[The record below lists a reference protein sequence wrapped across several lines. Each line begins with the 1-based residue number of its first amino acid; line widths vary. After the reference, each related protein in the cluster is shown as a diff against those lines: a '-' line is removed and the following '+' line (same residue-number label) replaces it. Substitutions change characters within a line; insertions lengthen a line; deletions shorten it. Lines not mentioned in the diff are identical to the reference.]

1 MIRVL
6 IVDDQEIVREGLK
19 MLLSLHED
27 MVLVGEAGNGEEL
40 LKRLKEL
47 KELAETEA
55 LLSGLPEQAGA
66 ASSLVPD
73 VLLMDVRMPVM
84 DGIEATRQVKQLY
97 PGIKIL
103 ILTTFDEEAYLFGGL
118 RNGADGYM
126 LKESGSGEIAA
137 AIRTVFGG
145 GMLLDAKARPS
156 IIRALEGLPREP
168 LEEQSRDPLALL
180 TPRERDTVRLL
191 LDGKSNRE
199 IGEAMYV
206 TEGTVKNYVSRI
218 LEKLE
223 LKSRA
228 ELIVYLGFL
237 RSGREHR

>member
-27 MVLVGEAGNGEEL
+27 MMLVGEAADGAELLERLEEL
-40 LKRLKEL
+40 GG
-47 KELAETEA
+47 TV
-55 LLSGLPEQAGA
+55 SQMM
-66 ASSLVPD
+66 PD
-73 VLLMDVRMPVM
+73 VLLMDVQMPGM

-97 PGIKIL
+97 PRVKVL

-126 LKESGSGEIAA
+126 LKESGSAEIAA
-137 AIRTVFGG
+137 AIRTVCGG

-156 IIRALEGLPREP
+156 IIRALDGLPREL
-168 LEEQSRDPLALL
+168 LEEQRRDPLALL
-180 TPRERDTVRLL
+180 TPRERDAVRLL

-223 LKSRA
+223 LRSRA

-237 RSGREHR
+237 RQHP

>member
-19 MLLSLHED
+19 MLLSLHDD
-27 MVLVGEAGNGEEL
+27 MVLVGEAGDGAEL
-40 LKRLKEL
+40 LERLKEL
-47 KELAETEA
+47 
-55 LLSGLPEQAGA
+55 AGTD
-66 ASSLVPD
+66 SSKVPD
-73 VLLMDVRMPVM
+73 VLLMDVRMPGM

-97 PGIKIL
+97 PGVKVL

-126 LKESGSGEIAA
+126 LKESGSAEIAS
-137 AIRTVFGG
+137 AIRTVCSG

-156 IIRALEGLPREP
+156 IIRALDGLPREP
-168 LEEQSRDPLALL
+168 EAGRSDPLALL

-228 ELIVYLGFL
+228 ELIVYLG
-237 RSGREHR
+237 SMHPGREQR

>member
-1 MIRVL
+1 MIRVW
-6 IVDDQEIVREGLK
+6 IVDDQEMVREGLK

-27 MVLVGEAGNGEEL
+27 MVPVGEAGDGAEL
-40 LKRLKEL
+40 LERLA
-47 KELAETEA
+47 ELA
-55 LLSGLPEQAGA
+55 AGGFPA
-66 ASSLVPD
+66 PD

-84 DGIEATRQVKQLY
+84 DGIEATRRVKQLY
-97 PGIKIL
+97 PSVKIL

-126 LKESGSGEIAA
+126 LKESGSAEIAA
-137 AIRTVFGG
+137 AIRTVCGG

-156 IIRALEGLPREP
+156 IIRVLDGLPREP
-168 LEEQSRDPLALL
+168 EAGRGDPLALL
-180 TPRERDTVRLL
+180 TPRERDTVRLV

-199 IGEAMYV
+199 IGEAMFV

-228 ELIVYLGFL
+228 ELIVYLGGSHS
-237 RSGREHR
+237 RYSSRKGE

>member
-1 MIRVL
+1 ML

-27 MVLVGEAGNGEEL
+27 MMLVGEAADGAELLERLEEL
-40 LKRLKEL
+40 GG
-47 KELAETEA
+47 TV
-55 LLSGLPEQAGA
+55 SQMM
-66 ASSLVPD
+66 PD
-73 VLLMDVRMPVM
+73 VLLMDVRMPGM

-97 PGIKIL
+97 PAVKVL
-103 ILTTFDEEAYLFGGL
+103 ILTTFDEEAYLIAGL

-126 LKESGSGEIAA
+126 LKESGSAEIAA
-137 AIRTVFGG
+137 AIRTVCGG

-156 IIRALEGLPREP
+156 IIRALDGLPREP
-168 LEEQSRDPLALL
+168 LEEHRRDPLALL
-180 TPRERDTVRLL
+180 TPRERDAVRLL

-237 RSGREHR
+237 RQHP

>member
-1 MIRVL
+1 MIRVW

-40 LKRLKEL
+40 LERLE
-47 KELAETEA
+47 ELAETEA
-55 LLSGLPEQAGA
+55 LSGLPEQAGA
-66 ASSLVPD
+66 ASSLAPD

-156 IIRALEGLPREP
+156 IIRALDGLPREP

-228 ELIVYLGFL
+228 ELIVYLGGSHS
-237 RSGREHR
+237 R